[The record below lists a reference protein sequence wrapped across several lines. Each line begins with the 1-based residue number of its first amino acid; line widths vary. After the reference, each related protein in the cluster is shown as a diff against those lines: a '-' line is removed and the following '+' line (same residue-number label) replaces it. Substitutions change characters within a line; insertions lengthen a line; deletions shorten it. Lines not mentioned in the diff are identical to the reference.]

1 MAVKRF
7 GSRDRPSSH
16 GLPQEGESMAEVMLA
31 EASAVQADLGMIVAR
46 SARRYG
52 PKRPWSQRGGP

>member
-1 MAVKRF
+1 
-7 GSRDRPSSH
+7 
-16 GLPQEGESMAEVMLA
+16 MAEVMLA

-52 PKRPWSQRGGP
+52 PKRPWSQTGGP